1 MQNNITGISISD
13 FLNQLKSENLRFE
26 ISDENTRRLMCES
39 LMEMSKFTGW
49 THIWNHTIRVTGN
62 AIYLAEKEN
71 ANRDMCFLSAI
82 FHDVYKMDKSD
93 EIGHEI
99 KSAEFAYKILS
110 EFNNEFNNN
119 FKFNNEFI
127 SSVVNAIRSHT
138 NGTPQTLEAKIL
150 WDADKLDKIGAC
162 GIMRRIISK
171 EYTQKQLM
179 RRLKTDMESTIFYL
193 NTSKE
198 IANLRKNYMKKILN
212 SRCVC

>member
-1 MQNNITGISISD
+1 MQNNITEISISD
-13 FLNQLKSENLRFE
+13 FLNQLKSENSGFE
-26 ISDENTRRLMCES
+26 ISDENMRRLMCES
-39 LMEMSKFTGW
+39 LMEMSKFTNW
-49 THIWNHTIRVTGN
+49 NHLWNHTIRVTDN
-62 AIYLAEKEN
+62 AIFLAEKEN
-71 ANRDMCFLSAI
+71 ANKSACFLSAI
-82 FHDVYKMDKSD
+82 FHDVYKMDRSD

-110 EFNNEFNNN
+110 EFD
-119 FKFNNEFI
+119 NEFI

-138 NGTPQTLEAKIL
+138 NGSPQTLEAKVL

-179 RRLKTDMESTIFYL
+179 RRLKSDMESTIFYL

>member
-13 FLNQLKSENLRFE
+13 FLNQLKSENFRCE
-26 ISDENTRRLMCES
+26 ISDENMRRLMCES

-62 AIYLAEKEN
+62 ALFLAEKEN

-127 SSVVNAIRSHT
+127 SSVVNAIISHT

-179 RRLKTDMESTIFYL
+179 RRLKSDMESTIFYL